1 MSRKGVVTMLR
12 DLLLKAGVLEKKF
25 IEAGEVEKYPKE
37 KIVKEEGYH
46 YLITEMTNE
55 EIKLALLAKQ
65 TIHQKTIKNI
75 VVFNLVTSIVAVV
88 LVLIMYMV

>member
-1 MSRKGVVTMLR
+1 MLR

-37 KIVKEEGYH
+37 NIIKEDGGFH
-46 YLITEMTNE
+46 YFIDDHEMTNE

-65 TIHQKTIKNI
+65 TVHQKTIKNI

-88 LVLIMYMV
+88 LILIMYMV

>member
-1 MSRKGVVTMLR
+1 MLR

-37 KIVKEEGYH
+37 KIVKKEGYH

-65 TIHQKTIKNI
+65 TICQNTIKNI
-75 VVFNLVTSIVAVV
+75 VVFNLIATIVVV
-88 LVLIMYMV
+88 LLFLVM

>member
-1 MSRKGVVTMLR
+1 ML
-12 DLLLKAGVLEKKF
+12 
-25 IEAGEVEKYPKE
+25 
-37 KIVKEEGYH
+37 KEEAYH

-55 EIKLALLAKQ
+55 GNKLALLAKQ
-65 TIHQKTIKNI
+65 TVHQKTIKNI